1 MKNIKKS
8 FLMSSISLLLCFIML
23 LGTTFA
29 WFTDSVTSSGNKIQA
44 GTLKLDLEMLNKET
58 GAYESIKTSNDPIF
72 NYNLWE
78 PGYTDVK
85 FLKVENEGSLS
96 LQWKAMFV
104 SDEAVSKLAEVIDV
118 YVLPSVTEL
127 GYDNLT
133 RDFDGWRRVGTLDQF
148 INTLSETTYGNLLP
162 YSCAYLG
169 IALHM
174 QEEAGNEYQE
184 IGLEALDI
192 QIVATQMSNEEDS
205 FGPDYDNDAEW
216 PATGMNFSATQSLA
230 GVNIIYGELA
240 QDVIIRHKSGAYAI
254 VPAGTKLAE
263 GVTELKLS
271 GKGVENAGNFDDET
285 KSYDIHIEGIA
296 YDNTK
301 CIKVFIGAILDKNLG
316 ETELK
321 LYHEDVQMTR
331 VDSVE
336 DFAINNQFTYDP
348 TTGAVVLYVDNFS
361 IFSGVKTSADV
372 WDGEASD
379 KSWYSDANTE
389 FTLTTAAQFVGF
401 RDLVDAGNTFAGKTV
416 KLGADID
423 LNNIPFDPIG
433 YNYESKGGQ
442 VFKGT
447 FDGAN
452 HTIYNLYQNC
462 WELDPDK
469 TNYSTYTYSTAGA
482 GLFASIKDAT
492 IKNLAVSGAEIVFE
506 CVDMGIIVG
515 YAQGTCHFENI
526 VVSHSKIANYN
537 RYTGGVVGEVSGG
550 PYGTDTTK
558 GYSHTFKNIVVDST
572 VTVSG
577 LWGSFGCGMGGV
589 IGGKWGDA
597 TVLMENVISAPVMD
611 VYNDVVS
618 AYQWYAFRGCGMLI
632 GHTEEP
638 YSDGRTAGIA
648 RAGFLTCENVKVYY
662 GDWVNYTYYQF
673 ANQTDAEDNP
683 LWYSD
688 YPWVRA
694 EKGEYC
700 EAFSNIRYGIP
711 LIKGV
716 KVTELGE
723 EAFNAAVTSTTKII
737 FDQLYGADRGM
748 YGQAKHE
755 GVTVIYDLGETKTVY
770 IYNNQNWQNLSLH
783 YWYRNGEDTWTNIS
797 EDGVSMDNMELPNF
811 TNVYRLRLP
820 AYVDGLKITADDGQE
835 IEFNLVDLEN
845 DGVYTLDGNSHEHT
859 YTDGKCD
866 CGAYETSKWKLVTDV
881 KDLAVGDKI
890 VIVAADYGYGMSA
903 QADHNRRGYAI
914 VKNSDGTITINENI
928 QILTLAEGTIEGTF
942 GLYTGSGYLY
952 AAASD
957 SNYLKTQATNNV
969 NGEWTIKI
977 TNGIASII
985 AESSK
990 YRNVMQYNPNNGSPL
1005 FACYSSASQ
1014 KAIAIY
1020 KLTSSDSEI
1029 TPHNCLE
1036 FAVGAT
1042 CEGNATCTMC
1052 AQEIPDTALGH
1063 DYESEVTEA
1072 TCTNNGYITYTCTIC
1087 DHSYEETTTEP
1098 IGHNDVNGVCTN
1110 CGATLVAKWT
1120 LVTNIA
1126 NLNVGDQIVI
1136 VAKNYSY
1143 AISTTQNSNNRG
1155 QAGVTKNG
1163 NTIEINTNVQ
1173 ILTLEEGTKS
1183 GTWAF
1188 YTGSGYLYAASSSK
1202 NYLRTQTTNNDNGSW
1217 QIDIADNGT
1226 ATIKAQG
1233 TNTNNWLRYNSTNTP
1248 PLFSCYD
1255 SGQTDVVIYKLVSG
1269 SGSDNEGGETP
1280 ECTHENTTTNTVD
1293 ATCVK
1298 AGSITVTCDDCGET
1312 ISTETIEATG
1322 EHTYKDG
1329 VCAGCG
1335 KEEET
1340 TGVETTTISFG
1351 STEHRLSQTN
1361 SQQVWKNGDVTF
1373 TNDKASST
1381 SNVANYSNPVRLY
1394 KSSKVTVEATG
1405 IKTIVFDCNSSAYA
1419 TALKNSIGT
1428 VSGATVTVSSD
1439 KVTVTFDSAVDSFAI
1454 AKLSEQVRL
1463 DSITVNP

>member
-96 LQWKAMFV
+96 LKWKAMFV
-104 SDEAVSKLAEVIDV
+104 SDEEVSKLAEVIDV

-174 QEEAGNEYQE
+174 QESAGNEYQE
-184 IGLEALDI
+184 IGLEAFDI

-216 PATGMNFSATQSLA
+216 PASGMNFSATQSLA

-240 QDVIIRHKSGAYAI
+240 EDVIIRHESGAYAI
-254 VPAGTKLAE
+254 VPAGTKLAD
-263 GVTELKLS
+263 GVTELKFS
-271 GKGVENAGNFDDET
+271 GKGVDNAGNFDDET

-296 YDNTK
+296 DDNTK

-331 VDSVE
+331 VNSVE

-348 TTGAVVLYVDNFS
+348 ETGAVVLYVDNFS
-361 IFSGVKTSADV
+361 IFSGVKTNADK
-372 WDGEASD
+372 WDGTSD
-379 KSWYSDANTE
+379 TSWYDASKTE
-389 FTLTTAAQFVGF
+389 FTLTTAEQLAGF
-401 RDLVDAGNTFAGKTV
+401 RDLVDGKVEGIAPVTFAGKTV

-423 LNNIPFDPIG
+423 LNKIPFDPIG

-526 VVSHSKIANYN
+526 VISHSKIANYN
-537 RYTGGVVGEVSGG
+537 RYTGGVVGEVSDG

-597 TVLMENVISAPVMD
+597 TVWIENVISAPVMD

-638 YSDGRTAGIA
+638 YSDGRHSGNATAS
-648 RAGFLTCENVKVYY
+648 FLTCENVSVYY
-662 GDWVNYTYYQF
+662 GAWVNYTYYQF
-673 ANQTDAEDNP
+673 ANQTDAEGNP
-683 LWYSD
+683 LWYSN

-711 LIKGV
+711 LINGV
-716 KVTELGE
+716 KVTELDK
-723 EAFNAAVTSTTKII
+723 EAFNAAVTSTTTIV
-737 FDQLYGADRGM
+737 FNQLYGADLGM
-748 YGQAKHE
+748 YGTNDHP
-755 GVTVIYDLGETKTVY
+755 GVKIINKATKTIY
-770 IYNNQNWQNLSLH
+770 IQNDCEWTNLKLQ
-783 YWYRNGEDTWTNIS
+783 YWFKNGEDYWTTTSEGLDMSTMILDNGVYKINLPAHTYGFKIIDDDNSKEFLTSSVSHNGFYTLSGNHQHVFDANNNCVCGAKRVTLNIADYAYANGWKNEAQYHSIKMEDIELTANGKEHTGKYYTNGENWRFYQSENSILSIVSTNGNIVSVKATYLNEKNGTLILNGENIS
-797 EDGVSMDNMELPNF
+797 SGSVVSINDTFIQFGVGTTENV
-811 TNVYRLRLP
+811 TNAQVR
-820 AYVDGLKITADDGQE
+820 ITSIEIIYQTVPTCDHSWTIVETKEPTCTNEGYTATICGNCAKVIEKRDVVGALGHSYTHEVTKQPTCTETGIRTYTCETCQGTYADTLSTIAHTYEQGKCNVCGK
-835 IEFNLVDLEN
+835 IEFAGAESK
-845 DGVYTLDGNSHEHT
+845 VYIFSEYKAGTQYASNEEHILDSDT
-859 YTDGKCD
+859 
-866 CGAYETSKWKLVTDV
+866 
-881 KDLAVGDKI
+881 
-890 VIVAADYGYGMSA
+890 VIVTTKCHFTSELRIYSSSTY
-903 QADHNRRGYAI
+903 NGYAI
-914 VKNSDGTITINENI
+914 VKSTNPITQVGINAGYKADELVI
-928 QILTLAEGTIEGTF
+928 
-942 GLYTGSGYLY
+942 YGS
-952 AAASD
+952 
-957 SNYLKTQATNNV
+957 
-969 NGEWTIKI
+969 
-977 TNGIASII
+977 
-985 AESSK
+985 
-990 YRNVMQYNPNNGSPL
+990 
-1005 FACYSSASQ
+1005 
-1014 KAIAIY
+1014 
-1020 KLTSSDSEI
+1020 
-1029 TPHNCLE
+1029 
-1036 FAVGAT
+1036 
-1042 CEGNATCTMC
+1042 
-1052 AQEIPDTALGH
+1052 
-1063 DYESEVTEA
+1063 
-1072 TCTNNGYITYTCTIC
+1072 
-1087 DHSYEETTTEP
+1087 
-1098 IGHNDVNGVCTN
+1098 
-1110 CGATLVAKWT
+1110 
-1120 LVTNIA
+1120 
-1126 NLNVGDQIVI
+1126 
-1136 VAKNYSY
+1136 
-1143 AISTTQNSNNRG
+1143 
-1155 QAGVTKNG
+1155 
-1163 NTIEINTNVQ
+1163 
-1173 ILTLEEGTKS
+1173 
-1183 GTWAF
+1183 
-1188 YTGSGYLYAASSSK
+1188 
-1202 NYLRTQTTNNDNGSW
+1202 NDNG
-1217 QIDIADNGT
+1217 
-1226 ATIKAQG
+1226 ATWTEAARISITSTSYNDYAVELDGSYNWIK
-1233 TNTNNWLRYNSTNTP
+1233 L
-1248 PLFSCYD
+1248 
-1255 SGQTDVVIYKLVSG
+1255 DVENDEQVRVKTLTLTTVSDDE
-1269 SGSDNEGGETP
+1269 SSETP

-1298 AGSITVTCDDCGET
+1298 AGSVTVTCDDCGET

-1322 EHTYKDG
+1322 VHTYQDG
-1329 VCAGCG
+1329 VCTGCG
-1335 KEEET
+1335 KEEVSAVSNAT
-1340 TGVETTTISFG
+1340 LSFANKNNRTSFS
-1351 STEHRLSQTN
+1351 STS
-1361 SQQVWKNGDVTF
+1361 QVWEQNGVKF
-1373 TNDKASST
+1373 TNNKASS
-1381 SNVANYSNPVRLY
+1381 SNAVADYASPVRLY
-1394 KSSKVTVEATG
+1394 QGSSVTVEATG
-1405 IKTIVFDCNSSAYA
+1405 IKTIVFDCNSSSYA

-1439 KVTVTFDSAVDSFAI
+1439 KVTVTLDSAVDSFTI
-1454 AKLSEQVRL
+1454 AKLTAQVRL